1 MKFLPRFL
9 FNCSAMLLVSVAAH
23 AAGTYYTGNYQSP
36 QRGYAQQTYAQRSRA
51 TNAYSS
57 QGVSQ
62 YNRSQ
67 YANAGYSTAR
77 ATNKTQAQQPQQK
90 RAATQSGMRGFSL
103 DAGLS
108 KQVAMWEF
116 EMNNAGS
123 KLHYDNI
130 DWLVFDAAGKYVFDV
145 GNTKMQVA
153 AGLQYGMQMG
163 ESTMDDDDISHG
175 GYLYGVATGEDASG
189 NPVEVQ

>member
-9 FNCSAMLLVSVAAH
+9 FNCSAIVLMSAGAN

-36 QRGYAQQTYAQRSRA
+36 QRGYAQQSYAQRAR
-51 TNAYSS
+51 TNTTNYSS
-57 QGVSQ
+57 QGVSA
-62 YNRSQ
+62 YTRNQ
-67 YANAGYSTAR
+67 YANAGYTNSR
-77 ATNKTQAQQPQQK
+77 AGMQAQQPQQQQK
-90 RAATQSGMRGFSL
+90 RAATQIGTRGFSL

-116 EMNNAGS
+116 EMNTAGS

-145 GNTKMQVA
+145 GNTVMQIG
-153 AGLQYGMQMG
+153 AGLQYGVQTG
-163 ESTMDDDDISHG
+163 ESSMIDDDISH
-175 GYLYGVATGEDASG
+175 
-189 NPVEVQ
+189 